1 MENRVRPAWILVAA
15 LACTACG
22 AAKFSPRIIAAAE
35 APDAGPGETV
45 RLAELQFRQ
54 GNVALALQQYRKA
67 MRASPADIDAYI
79 GVAACYDRMGRFE
92 LSRRYYEEALAL
104 DPSDK
109 RVRHN
114 FALSLRL
121 QGRGEEAARFIAE
134 SGPPP
139 VQPAASITIALPPP
153 REEPPQPA
161 PATVRLERL
170 SLNEVA
176 IFTAAPAKRAAVTV
190 AELGATLMRATGREV
205 EWRLDDAPPPPA
217 THRLRLLNGVGRRGL
232 AARMRGY
239 LGRRDFSRIAIGD
252 ATLRP
257 RRSVIVYPKGARAAA
272 GALAER
278 LPFPARLHERA
289 EGKDMLLMLGKDSL
303 AFDDR
308 LQRRARAS

>member
-1 MENRVRPAWILVAA
+1 MTRAVRSVLALSTMIACAACAAAEFSPRLVAA
-15 LACTACG
+15 ATT
-22 AAKFSPRIIAAAE
+22 
-35 APDAGPGETV
+35 PDAGSDETV
-45 RLAELQFRQ
+45 RLAEVQFRR
-54 GNVALALQQYRKA
+54 GNVALALQHYRKA
-67 MRASPADIDAYI
+67 MRAAPANIDAFI

-104 DPSDK
+104 DPSDR

-121 QGRGEEAARFIAE
+121 QGREGEAARFLAE
-134 SGPPP
+134 TAPPTA
-139 VQPAASITIALPPP
+139 QPAASITVPLPPSIQEQP
-153 REEPPQPA
+153 RSA
-161 PATVRLERL
+161 AAKVRLQRL

-176 IFTAAPAKRAAVTV
+176 IVTAPSSKRAAAMV
-190 AELGATLMRATGREV
+190 AELGATLMRATGQEV
-205 EWRLDDAPPPPA
+205 EWRLDDAPPQT

-239 LGRRDFSRIAIGD
+239 LGDRGFARATIGD
-252 ATLRP
+252 AALRP

-278 LPFPARLHERA
+278 LPFRARLRESARA
-289 EGKDMLLMLGKDSL
+289 KDLLLMLGRDSL

-308 LQRRARAS
+308 LQRKTGAS